1 MAEELNQMVSNQ
13 TTVLVQVALAHL
25 LEWLILKCRNT

>member
-25 LEWLILKCRNT
+25 LE